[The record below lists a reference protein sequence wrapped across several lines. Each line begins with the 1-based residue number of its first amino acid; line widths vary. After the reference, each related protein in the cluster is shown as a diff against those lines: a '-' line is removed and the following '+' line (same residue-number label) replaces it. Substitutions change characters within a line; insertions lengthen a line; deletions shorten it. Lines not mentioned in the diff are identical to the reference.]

1 MLEDHICF
9 SLRRRISRVIICLV
23 QPLRVPRFPK
33 QSLFLRTMP
42 STHFTQTTYFGW
54 CRYFSHHFAALSLYH
69 QWLQQTSL
77 HLMQQFFSLDQAV
90 FKACFKKV
98 VINPWLRLRKFPI
111 VFQPI
116 IIKNFDVQFTPV
128 LHFSHWYYTFLHCVT
143 LELHCSQPIW
153 IEFSFHVFYQ
163 MWYMTA
169 HYRYIFDHPQAQIFS
184 ADIVNN
190 YLFMEKKYIADC
202 HCAWVLCW
210 EAINHSPV
218 CDFIK
223 KKPPV
228 FEHRAS
234 TIKLCTL
241 YAGLQWFQKLA

>member
-1 MLEDHICF
+1 MPEDHICF
-9 SLRRRISRVIICLV
+9 SLRRRISQVIICLV
-23 QPLRVPRFPK
+23 HPLRVPRFPK
-33 QSLFLRTMP
+33 LSLFLRTMP

-116 IIKNFDVQFTPV
+116 IIKNFDVHFTPV
-128 LHFSHWYYTFLHCVT
+128 LHFSHWYYTLLHCVT

-163 MWYMTA
+163 KWYMTA
-169 HYRYIFDHPQAQIFS
+169 SLSIHLITRKLRFFRRISWITTFS
-184 ADIVNN
+184 W
-190 YLFMEKKYIADC
+190 KKNI
-202 HCAWVLCW
+202 
-210 EAINHSPV
+210 
-218 CDFIK
+218 
-223 KKPPV
+223 
-228 FEHRAS
+228 
-234 TIKLCTL
+234 
-241 YAGLQWFQKLA
+241 